1 MVDLKEFR
9 QVNGLK
15 QKDLAEVLGVS
26 RSFISLI
33 ESGVSKLPDKYL
45 QTLLTLKEF
54 DTSMLIAKA
63 PMTNISAKASGNSS
77 ARISIGRADNSERLA
92 VELAMSR
99 SEIESLRSQLAEEKQ
114 RSAQYWEMIQKLMK

>member
-33 ESGVSKLPDKYL
+33 ESGFSKLPDKYL

-54 DTSMLIAKA
+54 DTSMLMAKA
-63 PMTNISAKASGNSS
+63 PMANISAKASGNSS
-77 ARISIGRADNSERLA
+77 ARISIGRADNAERLA